1 MSFDIPQIPQQHLF
15 LLFLLYSFVGW
26 VCEEIWV
33 STLYCKIEK
42 RGMLAGPVCPIY
54 GFGALIILFAIYPWR
69 GTWVR
74 LFIAS
79 AVCASVLEYFSSWLL
94 ETLFH
99 TKWWDYSKQHF
110 NLNGRVCLLNSCAFG
125 VGGVC
130 LDHFLHPVALKIVFW
145 QPVQPYIGAIYF
157 VLSLVFASDVLFTI
171 RRLVTFSEAME
182 RLKMFSEQIRE
193 RYEGEAWFKAD
204 DLHTTLAELKARLD
218 EGKIQASQR
227 MKERVEHFT
236 GSIRGTEVFFRK
248 FPTMTSRD
256 WKPQMEH
263 ARLAFK
269 ESVEKKIAQ
278 KKQQKQQRK
287 GNR

>member
-26 VCEEIWV
+26 FCEEVWV
-33 STLYCKIEK
+33 STLYRKIEK

-69 GTWVR
+69 DTWVR
-74 LFIAS
+74 LFVAS
-79 AVCASVLEYFSSWLL
+79 SVCASALEYFSSWLL

-99 TKWWDYSKQHF
+99 TKWWDYSSHKF
-110 NLNGRVCLLNSCAFG
+110 NLNGRICLLNSCAFG

-130 LDHFLHPVALKIVFW
+130 LEHFLHPVALKIVFCK
-145 QPVQPYIGAIYF
+145 PLQPYIGVIYF
-157 VLSLVFASDVLFTI
+157 VLSLVFAADVLFTI
-171 RRLVTFSEAME
+171 RRLVVFSEAME
-182 RLKMFSEQIRE
+182 RLKMFSEQIKE
-193 RYEGEAWFKAD
+193 RYEGEAWFNAD
-204 DLHTTLAELKARLD
+204 DLHATLSELKARLD

-236 GSIRGTEVFFRK
+236 DGLHGTEVFFRK

-256 WKPQMEH
+256 YKAQLEH

-269 ESVEKKIAQ
+269 ENVERKIAQ
-278 KKQQKQQRK
+278 KRQQKEQRK
-287 GNR
+287 TSR